1 MRHILAILSVYIT
14 KRYYH
19 LDKPNMKKTITTI
32 LLALFTL
39 TGWAQVKCHI
49 EGELLAKS
57 QGVTVIVCPANMDL
71 RVSDDYVTAKA
82 DDHGHFSCDVTAD
95 KMMLYKALLEE
106 QYSTGCW
113 SSAEFLVE
121 NNATVKLSY
130 NHDKWKV
137 LSGGPEQMLKVQMD
151 AEADRLFHRMNEI
164 SQEGEEKLMPLVE
177 KLQKEGIDPKTDT
190 VLVNRMKA
198 LEAEYNVLFKQY
210 KDWELE
216 YYKKHPML
224 YMLYDIADYMQYQSS
239 HKDEQ
244 NQQMMDM
251 YHSIFEN
258 FHPEDP
264 IHGTIRSLEGAW
276 KMKPG
281 KSYIDY
287 DVLSVAG
294 EKINLASLY
303 KGKVAL
309 IDLWASW
316 CGPCRRHSKDMIPIY
331 EKYKDQGF
339 TVVSIAREDKVDR
352 MLHAAK
358 QDGYPWESYVD
369 IKDELN
375 VWQKNGL
382 SFSGGG
388 MFLIDRNGKILSNST
403 DVDEIEP
410 LIRKELGLPQLPP
423 SGWQA
428 EALKNRVEKD
438 DSKPFTDFSVVY
450 NGKTTRLSD
459 YVGKG
464 RYVLVDFWAS
474 WCGPCKAEI
483 PNLIAAYNKYKG
495 KGLQLLGVAVK
506 DKPAHSEATIKEM
519 HIPYPQIINAQ
530 MVPYEAYQLNG
541 IPHIILFAPDGTIVA
556 RGLRGEDID
565 KKLAEIF
572 AE

>member
-1 MRHILAILSVYIT
+1 
-14 KRYYH
+14 
-19 LDKPNMKKTITTI
+19 
-32 LLALFTL
+32 
-39 TGWAQVKCHI
+39 
-49 EGELLAKS
+49 
-57 QGVTVIVCPANMDL
+57 
-71 RVSDDYVTAKA
+71 
-82 DDHGHFSCDVTAD
+82 
-95 KMMLYKALLEE
+95 
-106 QYSTGCW
+106 
-113 SSAEFLVE
+113 
-121 NNATVKLSY
+121 
-130 NHDKWKV
+130 
-137 LSGGPEQMLKVQMD
+137 
-151 AEADRLFHRMNEI
+151 
-164 SQEGEEKLMPLVE
+164 
-177 KLQKEGIDPKTDT
+177 
-190 VLVNRMKA
+190 
-198 LEAEYNVLFKQY
+198 
-210 KDWELE
+210 
-216 YYKKHPML
+216 
-224 YMLYDIADYMQYQSS
+224 
-239 HKDEQ
+239 
-244 NQQMMDM
+244 MMDM

-495 KGLQLLGVAVK
+495 KGLQLVGVAVK